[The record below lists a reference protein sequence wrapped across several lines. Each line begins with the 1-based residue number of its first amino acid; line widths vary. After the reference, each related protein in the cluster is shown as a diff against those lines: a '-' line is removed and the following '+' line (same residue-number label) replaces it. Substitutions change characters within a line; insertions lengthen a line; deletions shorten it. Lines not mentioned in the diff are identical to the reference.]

1 MATTIL
7 PFFICTASPSASPE
21 AKLSFFR
28 NSVYPEH
35 VPTMS
40 QKALVLEKIGQPA
53 VIIERPIPEPNENE
67 VLVKV
72 AVAGI
77 NPHDGYSKAMG
88 LFVEK
93 TLPTPFAVDIVGEV
107 VKLGPKVT
115 KFQIGDTVFGFGDP
129 QNPSQLGTQEYCCLD
144 VDQAAKKLSNVSLDE
159 AATFPLNPMT
169 SYFAMF
175 SIQGLNLPFPW
186 PGKDETVDNSGVTL
200 VIIGAGA
207 ATGKF
212 ALQLAK
218 LAGIGQVIA
227 IASKSNESQL
237 KSLGA
242 THVIDRHQSLDEIDK
257 EVRAIVGDDLTM
269 VYDCIGGA
277 NGGQTLGAKLLSN
290 SKRGMLAVLVLAGTV
305 DESNMDRSVQVTTE
319 SSSSVRR
326 RCSRTYRC
334 HFGTSCRHGSRRT
347 ICRRRP
353 GKSLMG
359 WTRRRSTI
367 CSMGMSNTGRIN
379 SSRMYISEPR
389 DAFPKVCHELLDHQC
404 DSSTV

>member
-1 MATTIL
+1 
-7 PFFICTASPSASPE
+7 
-21 AKLSFFR
+21 
-28 NSVYPEH
+28 
-35 VPTMS
+35 MS

-93 TLPTPFAVDIVGEV
+93 TLPTPFAADIVGEV

-129 QNPSQLGTQEYCCLD
+129 QDPNQLGTQEHCCLD
-144 VDQAAKKLSNVSLDE
+144 VDQAAKKPSNVSLDE

-212 ALQLAK
+212 ALQLTK
-218 LAGIGQVIA
+218 LAGIGRVIA

-237 KSLGA
+237 KSRGA

-290 SKRGMLAVLVLAGTV
+290 SKRGTLAVLVLAGTV
-305 DESNMDRSVQVTTE
+305 DESNIGPKRAGYDRKPVLCVTKMFKDVSVPFWNQLPTWIEKNDLSPTTWQV
-319 SSSSVRR
+319 VD
-326 RCSRTYRC
+326 
-334 HFGTSCRHGSRRT
+334 GLDA
-347 ICRRRP
+347 
-353 GKSLMG
+353 KK
-359 WTRRRSTI
+359 
-367 CSMGMSNTGRIN
+367 IN
-379 SSRMYISEPR
+379 
-389 DAFPKVCHELLDHQC
+389 DLLDGYVQHGKNQLKPH
-404 DSSTV
+404 VHI